1 LKYKL
6 LTILQYLMTFLVTN
20 LACFLLKLGSAP
32 NFRPSFHFFNLY
44 TAATGTVACGVTMF
58 FVDGVYASGCIVL
71 LMAIFMLIHY
81 TTPPKPWG
89 DVSQSLI
96 YHQVR
101 KYLLRLRQE
110 HVKFWRPQILLLVND
125 PRRQY
130 KLIQFCNSLKK
141 GGLFVLGHV
150 IVTDNFAGAV
160 PEARRQQQSWTR
172 YIDFS
177 RIKAFINIGI
187 SPAVEWGARNLVL
200 SAGLGGMRP
209 NIVVMGFYNLPELR
223 QNQPFNHIP
232 SPQPSRPS
240 SKATNHSTSREAIQT
255 AAKRRH
261 TGNMQGILPTDA
273 MKPEDAIGIKSYV
286 TIVEDLVLRLQANV
300 AVAKGF
306 RELEVPAAKPNRKQR
321 VLSMLGMAKP
331 NSEEPTKSY
340 IDMWPIQMSA
350 EIATA
355 GDEPSR
361 KNVLTTNF
369 DTYTLILQLGCI
381 LHTVPSW
388 KSMYKLRVCVFVEY
402 ETDVEEER
410 DRVTTLL
417 KNLRIEAEVV
427 VFWLA
432 SGDLKMYEV
441 IVNGRDDGDLDQTAK
456 DVDYS
461 LEDERWWQDVKRLR
475 QPAPMSASQELAQAT
490 DILEAITQWPTATFQ
505 HGRRET
511 RPKRFSAL
519 QKMLRKAKSRASV
532 GNMSDDGTTLRTFSL
547 KVPTDFVAD
556 SDSES
561 HNAKDDDAD
570 DEAVVSES
578 EAAISGSNF
587 DDYDLDASSDEYDG
601 LGSRR
606 PGFSTG
612 RAKTAMSGG
621 GSSFFSRKPDLR
633 KAIWKGTQGSP
644 KSGSIYPDRPTSE
657 SVTPLRPHPGA
668 TASDTIIANARERT
682 GKTRSVASSTSQLSS
697 SSRGGA
703 LIHPPPI
710 RDQALPKFT
719 SKPTPRT
726 AIVSEE
732 APGPSIMW
740 VDTPT
745 PTRKNKDPIAE
756 APMDPAQLAAT
767 TSQPASSHVSTPNSP
782 LASGLPTNSPHT
794 GSLASGFPAQQ
805 AIPLSFNDLPC
816 RAQHLI
822 LNEMIRQHSDDTA
835 VVFTTLPSPMEG
847 TCDSESESVKYISD
861 LEVLCQG
868 LPPVLLV
875 HSNSMTVTMNL

>member
-1 LKYKL
+1 
-6 LTILQYLMTFLVTN
+6 
-20 LACFLLKLGSAP
+20 
-32 NFRPSFHFFNLY
+32 
-44 TAATGTVACGVTMF
+44 MF
-58 FVDGVYASGCIVL
+58 FVDGFYASGCVAL
-71 LMAIFMLIHY
+71 LMAIFLLIHY

-89 DVSQSLI
+89 DVSQGLI

-150 IVTDNFAGAV
+150 IVTPNFAEAV
-160 PEARRQQQSWTR
+160 PEARRQQQSWTK

-177 RIKAFINIGI
+177 RIKAFVNIAI

-223 QNQPFNHIP
+223 QAQPYNHIP

-240 SKATNHSTSREAIQT
+240 SKATNHYISRQT
-255 AAKRRH
+255 FQASAKRRQ
-261 TGNMQGILPTDA
+261 TGKMQGMLPTDA
-273 MKPEDAIGIKSYV
+273 MKPEDAIAIKSYV
-286 TIVEDLVLRLQANV
+286 TIVEDLVLRMQANV

-306 RELEVPAAKPNRKQR
+306 QGLEMPSPTPNKKTRALNMVGLANIEIDDPAK
-321 VLSMLGMAKP
+321 
-331 NSEEPTKSY
+331 TY
-340 IDMWPIQMSA
+340 IDLWPIQMSA
-350 EIATA
+350 EIGAT

-388 KSMYKLRVCVFVEY
+388 KRTYKLRVCVFVEY
-402 ETDVEEER
+402 ESDVNEER
-410 DRVTTLL
+410 ERVTTLL
-417 KNLRIEAEVV
+417 KNLRIQAKVI

-432 SGDLKMYEV
+432 NGGLKMYEV
-441 IVNGRDDGDLDQTAK
+441 IVNGRDDGDLDQTAR
-456 DVDYS
+456 DIDYS
-461 LEDERWWQDVKRLR
+461 LEDERWWQDIKRLR
-475 QPAPMSASQELAQAT
+475 QPVNLSASQELAQAT
-490 DILEAITQWPTATFQ
+490 DLLETITQWPTAAFQ

-519 QKMLRKAKSRASV
+519 QRMLRKAKHRASIGELSEAGARFGLRSQRLPAELLV
-532 GNMSDDGTTLRTFSL
+532 DSSSNSARSSDGN
-547 KVPTDFVAD
+547 
-556 SDSES
+556 
-561 HNAKDDDAD
+561 DDDAD
-570 DEAVVSES
+570 DEAIASES

-587 DDYDLDASSDEYDG
+587 DEYDLDASSEGSEDG
-601 LGSRR
+601 ARQRPSMVSR
-606 PGFSTG
+606 
-612 RAKTAMSGG
+612 RAKTTTSGPA
-621 GSSFFSRKPDLR
+621 SSFFSRKLDLR
-633 KAIWKGTQGSP
+633 KAIWKSSQGSP
-644 KSGSIYPDRPTSE
+644 RDSSIEQQGRQTSD

-668 TASDTIIANARERT
+668 ISSDTAIMQSKRRAKKAR
-682 GKTRSVASSTSQLSS
+682 SAASSSSQLSS
-697 SSRGGA
+697 SSRGRA
-703 LIHPPPI
+703 VMHPPPM
-710 RDQALPKFT
+710 RDQSLPKF
-719 SKPTPRT
+719 SASPTPRAAVVPEET
-726 AIVSEE
+726 QGRSIVF
-732 APGPSIMW
+732 
-740 VDTPT
+740 VDTPS
-745 PTRKNKDPIAE
+745 PEAARKKDPIAE
-756 APMDPAQLAAT
+756 APT
-767 TSQPASSHVSTPNSP
+767 QPASLATANTQPSSSHVS
-782 LASGLPTNSPHT
+782 ATNSPISAVASSFPSPHT
-794 GSLASGFPAQQ
+794 ASPASGFPAQQ

-822 LNEMIRQHSDDTA
+822 LNELIRQHSDDTA

>member
-1 LKYKL
+1 
-6 LTILQYLMTFLVTN
+6 MTFLVTN

-44 TAATGTVACGVTMF
+44 TAAIGTVACGATMF

-160 PEARRQQQSWTR
+160 PEARRQQQSWTK

-240 SKATNHSTSREAIQT
+240 SKATNHSASREAIRI
-255 AAKRRH
+255 AAKRRQA
-261 TGNMQGILPTDA
+261 GNMQGILPTDA

-286 TIVEDLVLRLQANV
+286 TIVEDLVLRLQSNV

-306 RELEVPAAKPNRKQR
+306 KDLEVPAVKPNRKQR
-321 VLSMLGMAKP
+321 ALNMVGMAT
-331 NSEEPTKSY
+331 SECEEPTKSY

-402 ETDVEEER
+402 ETDVDEER

-417 KNLRIEAEVV
+417 KNLRIEAKVL

-441 IVNGRDDGDLDQTAK
+441 IVNGRDDGELDQTAK

-475 QPAPMSASQELAQAT
+475 QPAAMSASQELAQAT

-511 RPKRFSAL
+511 RAKRFSAL

-532 GNMSDDGTTLRTFSL
+532 DNMSDDGTTLATRTQNM
-547 KVPTDFVAD
+547 PTDSAAD
-556 SDSES
+556 SDNDSQ
-561 HNAKDDDAD
+561 NAKDDDAD
-570 DEAVVSES
+570 DEAVASES

-601 LGSRR
+601 VDRQR

-612 RAKTAMSGG
+612 RAKTATSGS
-621 GSSFFSRKPDLR
+621 GSLFFSRKLDLR

-644 KSGSIYPDRPTSE
+644 KSGLTYPDRPTSE
-657 SVTPLRPHPGA
+657 FVTPLRPHPGA
-668 TASDTIIANARERT
+668 TASDTVIARAGKKTR
-682 GKTRSVASSTSQLSS
+682 KTRSAASSSSQLSS

-703 LIHPPPI
+703 FIQPPPI
-710 RDQALPKFT
+710 REQALPKFS
-719 SKPTPRT
+719 SKITPRA

-740 VDTPT
+740 VDTPS
-745 PTRKNKDPIAE
+745 PIKRSKDPIGE
-756 APMDPAQLAAT
+756 ASGDPAQLAASV
-767 TSQPASSHVSTPNSP
+767 SQPPSSHVST
-782 LASGLPTNSPHT
+782 TNSPKT
-794 GSLASGFPAQQ
+794 MATAPATASPYTSSPASGFPAQQ